1 MVGGSNPSA
10 PATSSEMTNSK
21 MNKLTHIQQQFLHS
35 LNIQTLQP
43 RPELFSS
50 QNVADSSEL
59 TQVTTISSNPLEL
72 LRSEQSLPKQEKIAA
87 DESQLQVA
95 IEQSLIL
102 AKALVSSELLLQDIQ
117 QAFPD
122 GTNLTIWQDPQLHH
136 EFVLTDDKF
145 FIRDLQVLRQIQVK
159 RQLWNWLAKHFDHTH
174 SSL

>member
-21 MNKLTHIQQQFLHS
+21 MNKLTHIQQQFLQS

-59 TQVTTISSNPLEL
+59 SSNPLEL

-102 AKALVSSELLLQDIQ
+102 AKAQVSSEQLLQDIQ

-122 GTNLTIWQDPQLHH
+122 GINLTIWQDPQLHN
-136 EFVLTDDKF
+136 EFMLTDDKF

>member
-35 LNIQTLQP
+35 LNIQTLEA

-50 QNVADSSEL
+50 QDIADTSEL
-59 TQVTTISSNPLEL
+59 TLVTAASKNSTEL
-72 LRSEQSLPKQEKIAA
+72 LHSKQLSPKQVEIVPDA
-87 DESQLQVA
+87 SGLQVL
-95 IEQSLIL
+95 IEQCLIL
-102 AKALVSSELLLQDIQ
+102 AKAQVSSELLLQDIQ
-117 QAFPD
+117 HAFPD
-122 GTNLTIWQDPQLHH
+122 GTNLTIWQDPRLHH
-136 EFVLTDDKF
+136 EFELTDDKF